1 LRWPDGLDVS
11 TSQASAS
18 AKAPSVRL
26 MMWRASKLF
35 SRSEGSE
42 AALSLDTRLKLP
54 SSQVSGSPASSA
66 TATLPAGS
74 RPYSIGERVCCAASG
89 VVYVSKLLQ

>member
-1 LRWPDGLDVS
+1 MQWPDCIDAS

-35 SRSEGSE
+35 SRSEASD
-42 AALSLDTRLKLP
+42 AALLLDTRLKLP
-54 SSQVSGSPASSA
+54 SSQVSGSSNSSA

-74 RPYSIGERVCCAASG
+74 QLCSRGVRSLVAARWP
-89 VVYVSKLLQ
+89 

>member
-1 LRWPDGLDVS
+1 MKSELVPRCTDVS

-35 SRSEGSE
+35 SRSEASE
-42 AALSLDTRLKLP
+42 AALLLDMRLKLP
-54 SSQVSGSPASSA
+54 SSQLAGSSASSA
-66 TATLPAGS
+66 TATLPA
-74 RPYSIGERVCCAASG
+74 VC
-89 VVYVSKLLQ
+89 